1 VAELRAVQGG
11 EALDLSTLPLRGCV
25 RVVCAVDQ
33 VEIRIPG
40 FRVAAWADKSI
51 DRKAWSRRKSARV
64 AESFFDGNVANFT
77 VREFVF
83 TPGANKDPLGHMS
96 SSPFTAYMMFC
107 RGKSWQPL
115 HR

>member
-107 RGKSWQPL
+107 WGKSWQPL